1 MEKETTGAAKSSST
15 SESPVEAVRD
25 RGVRQEL
32 QGIVTS
38 TKMQK
43 TIVVK
48 VTRAVQHPLY
58 HRVVRH
64 AKKYYAHDE
73 TGDAKAGDTVLIVST
88 RPLSKLKR
96 WRLKEVL
103 QRSTRVA

>member
-1 MEKETTGAAKSSST
+1 MANETAAKAGAGQ
-15 SESPVEAVRD
+15 ESAHV

-32 QGIVTS
+32 TGVVS
-38 TKMQK
+38 SAKMQK

-48 VTRAVQHPLY
+48 VIRAVQHPLY

-73 TGDAKAGDTVLIVST
+73 TGEARVGDTVRIVST

-96 WRLKEVL
+96 WRLEEVVA
-103 QRSTRVA
+103 RSTRA

>member
-1 MEKETTGAAKSSST
+1 MANEIPTKAAAVQQGAHL
-15 SESPVEAVRD
+15 

-32 QGIVTS
+32 TGVVTS
-38 TKMQK
+38 AKMQK

-48 VTRAVQHPLY
+48 VIRAVQHPLY

-73 TGDAKAGDTVLIVST
+73 TGEARVGDTVRIVST

-96 WRLKEVL
+96 WRLDEVVAH
-103 QRSTRVA
+103 STRA

>member
-1 MEKETTGAAKSSST
+1 MEKETAGAAKT
-15 SESPVEAVRD
+15 APVEKNRA

-32 QGIVTS
+32 EGIVTS

-73 TGDAKAGDTVLIVST
+73 TGEAHVGDTVQIAST

-96 WRLKEVL
+96 WRLKEVVA
-103 QRSTRVA
+103 RSTRA

>member
-1 MEKETTGAAKSSST
+1 MANEPVPVQQPVRERGA
-15 SESPVEAVRD
+15 
-25 RGVRQEL
+25 RQEL
-32 QGIVTS
+32 VGVVAG

-48 VTRAVQHPLY
+48 VTRTTQHPLY
-58 HRVVRH
+58 RRVVRS

-73 TGDAKAGDTVLIVST
+73 TGDARVGDVVRITST

-96 WRLKEVL
+96 WRLTEVI

>member
-1 MEKETTGAAKSSST
+1 MANEAAGTATPESGA
-15 SESPVEAVRD
+15 E

-32 QGIVTS
+32 TGIVTS

-64 AKKYYAHDE
+64 TKKYYVHDE
-73 TGDAKAGDTVLIVST
+73 TGEAHVGDTVQISST

-96 WRLKEVL
+96 WRLKEVI

>member
-1 MEKETTGAAKSSST
+1 MEKETAGAAKT
-15 SESPVEAVRD
+15 NQAGAGPVETARE

-32 QGIVTS
+32 EGIVTS

-73 TGDAKAGDTVLIVST
+73 TGDAKAGDTVVIVST

>member
-1 MEKETTGAAKSSST
+1 MEKETAGAAKSGAST
-15 SESPVEAVRD
+15 AEAAHD

-32 QGIVTS
+32 QGVVTS

-73 TGDAKAGDTVLIVST
+73 TGEAKAGDTVVIVST

>member
-1 MEKETTGAAKSSST
+1 MEKETAGAAKIA
-15 SESPVEAVRD
+15 PVEAGHD

-32 QGIVTS
+32 QGVVTS

-73 TGDAKAGDTVLIVST
+73 TGEAKAGDTVLIVST

>member
-1 MEKETTGAAKSSST
+1 MANETIAA
-15 SESPVEAVRD
+15 AVQAETRE

-32 QGIVTS
+32 IGIVTS

-58 HRVVRH
+58 QRVVRH

-73 TGDAKAGDTVLIVST
+73 TGEARVGDTVQIVST

-96 WRLKEVL
+96 WRLKDVL

>member
-1 MEKETTGAAKSSST
+1 MANETTAAVQAET
-15 SESPVEAVRD
+15 RE

-32 QGIVTS
+32 TGIVTS
-38 TKMQK
+38 TKMAK

-58 HRVVRH
+58 QRVVRH
-64 AKKYYAHDE
+64 TKKYYAHDE
-73 TGDAKAGDTVLIVST
+73 TGEARTGDTVQIVST

>member
-1 MEKETTGAAKSSST
+1 MANEAAAMAQ
-15 SESPVEAVRD
+15 ENAAE

-32 QGIVTS
+32 TGIVTS

-73 TGDAKAGDTVLIVST
+73 TGEAKAGDTVLIVST

>member
-1 MEKETTGAAKSSST
+1 MEKETAGAAKT
-15 SESPVEAVRD
+15 TPEEVVRD

-73 TGDAKAGDTVLIVST
+73 TGEAKAGDTVLIVST